1 MFSLKDSIAPLESDL
16 KAVPSRISVYHDLPF
31 AIMRY
36 NPADEWELRRELKL
50 LATRLESAG
59 ITVHQVPMSELL
71 WSALEKV
78 TEKDD
83 DEGFEAVVA
92 LERDRGF
99 VEAQHQLTTYLSSNV
114 WVPLWDL
121 LAERLA
127 AIKPDNAVV
136 FLTRVAA
143 MSPGIF
149 HMSMLLDKMHG
160 RTRVPT
166 VLFYPGSI
174 EGTTGLRFMELK
186 DRDALG
192 NYRVKIYG

>member
-1 MFSLKDSIAPLESDL
+1 MSSLKDSIAPLESDL
-16 KAVPSRISVYHDLPF
+16 KADPPRISVYHDLPF

-36 NPADEWELRRELKL
+36 NPTDEWELRREIKL
-50 LATRLESAG
+50 LATRLESVG
-59 ITVHQVPMSELL
+59 KTVHMIPMSELL
-71 WSALEKV
+71 WTALEKV
-78 TEKDD
+78 SQKDD

-92 LERDRGF
+92 LEKDRGY
-99 VEAQHQLTTYLSSNV
+99 VEAQQQVTTYLSSKV

-121 LAERLA
+121 LADRLSPINPA
-127 AIKPDNAVV
+127 NSVV

-160 RTRVPT
+160 RTKVPT
-166 VLFYPGSI
+166 ILFYPGSI